1 MHVSIHLSTNSWW
14 SSSGLHL
21 QKSSSKGCEKKLL
34 NQQMQWHTILFYS
47 ETFLESITWKTPN
60 IYFIIWFLK
69 ICFLKA
75 NFEKVPFLVSKYSL
89 FEKNWNETRILTLVW
104 KAGKSSFCA
113 PDGPFCTRNFVLSF
127 EKNHGLRAEDTTR
140 KVNQEKSLFERKNRT
155 KDSFLSPVKASSS
168 RKKGPYLNLS
178 EFDFQ
183 LVVAF

>member
-1 MHVSIHLSTNSWW
+1 MWKKVTQPTNAVTHDPFLLGNFPRIHNLKNS
-14 SSSGLHL
+14 
-21 QKSSSKGCEKKLL
+21 KY
-34 NQQMQWHTILFYS
+34 LFHNLI
-47 ETFLESITWKTPN
+47 FKDL
-60 IYFIIWFLK
+60 
-69 ICFLKA
+69 FLKA

-168 RKKGPYLNLS
+168 RKKRALFKLIWIRFPISSCFLNLKN
-178 EFDFQ
+178 EVIKMLIF
-183 LVVAF
+183 